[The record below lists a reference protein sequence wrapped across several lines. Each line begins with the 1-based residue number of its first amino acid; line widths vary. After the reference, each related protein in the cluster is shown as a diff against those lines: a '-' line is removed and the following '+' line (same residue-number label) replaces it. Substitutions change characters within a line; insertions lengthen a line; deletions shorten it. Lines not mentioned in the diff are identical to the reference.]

1 MKEKRTS
8 TLFLELEK
16 NGTFAKFAAT
26 NDESFIRS
34 DFSEYISLLSREK
47 EMAPIQVI
55 KNAQIDRVYGYQL
68 FNGIRKP
75 SRDKVLQLAF
85 GFALSLEETQKLLRM
100 ANKSSLYP
108 KIKRD
113 AAIIYGLNNRMQIL
127 EMQEF
132 LFSLDLPVIGG
143 GA

>member
-1 MKEKRTS
+1 MKEKHTS

-16 NGTFAKFAAT
+16 SGTFAKFIDKNEA
-26 NDESFIRS
+26 NFVCP
-34 DFSEYISLLSREK
+34 DFSEYINRLSSEK
-47 EMAPIQVI
+47 GITPVQII

-68 FNGIRKP
+68 FNGTRKP

-85 GFALSLEETQKLLRM
+85 GFKLSLEETQKLLRM
-100 ANKSSLYP
+100 ADKAGFYP

-113 AAIIYGLNNRMQIL
+113 AAIIYGINNKMQIS
-127 EMQEF
+127 EMQEL

-143 GA
+143 EV